1 MPRGGVTGPSR
12 KWGAVYSPSTE
23 EAPPMQWFR
32 AAWFVS
38 VVALALCTLAA
49 PMVRPA
55 AAQAPGTLVLG
66 LDQEPPTLDPHAS
79 PSAVTYQIIASV
91 TENLVYKGPDGKLQ
105 PWLAESWTSSKDGRS
120 VTFKLRRDVKFHD
133 GTPFNADAV
142 KFNFDRIVD
151 PKFKAGGARAALAGY
166 AGSKVLDEFTVQV
179 TFETPYSPFLNYAAS
194 GPLSM
199 VSPKAVRESG
209 DQVHTRPV
217 GSGPFT
223 VKDYVAKDHT
233 TIVRNPAYT
242 RRAPWSDRSGPPL
255 LESVVWKF
263 VPEAGTRVTTLESG
277 ETQGIYLVPAQS
289 LPRLEKNTAVRV
301 EKMPW
306 PGVPR
311 IWLLN
316 VTKPPTDDVKVRRAI
331 NYAVDRD
338 AFLATVYK
346 GTGLKAFAPLTAA
359 MLDDPSLRQAYP
371 FDPARAKALLG
382 EAGWAPGADGIRAK
396 GGQRLEIVLNAIEY
410 GGGPD
415 PTAQLIQSSLHDVG
429 IDVKIKAQ
437 ARPPWYEDNYRCA
450 THGPVMFLRASDPD
464 GVFALFHSSLVG
476 ANFNWSCVKNPKLDQ
491 LLSDG
496 RREADPA
503 KRRAIYLAIEKLAL
517 DEALTVPLVDE
528 LSVWAFRANVQGVKY
543 NWNAYPVMSDAVM
556 RK

>member
-1 MPRGGVTGPSR
+1 MRPARSWWWLGI
-12 KWGAVYSPSTE
+12 
-23 EAPPMQWFR
+23 
-32 AAWFVS
+32 
-38 VVALALCTLAA
+38 VVLAA
-49 PMVRPA
+49 VAPALSAPTVRA
-55 AAQAPGTLVLG
+55 VLAQGGGTLVVG

-91 TENLVYKGPDGKLQ
+91 TENLLYRGPDGKLV
-105 PWLAESWTSSKDGRS
+105 PWLAESWSTSRDGRS

-179 TFETPYSPFLNYAAS
+179 TFETPYAPFLNAAAS
-194 GPLSM
+194 GVLSL
-199 VSPKAVRESG
+199 VSPKAVRETG

-217 GSGPFT
+217 GSGPFMI
-223 VKDYVAKDHT
+223 KEYVAKDHT
-233 TIVRNPAYT
+233 TMVRNPAYA
-242 RRAPWSDRSGPPL
+242 RKAPWSDRSGPAQI
-255 LESVVWKF
+255 EAVVWKF
-263 VPEAGTRVTTLESG
+263 IPEAGTRVTTLESG

-301 EKMPW
+301 EKLPW

-316 VTKPPTDDVKVRRAI
+316 ITKPPFDDVRVRRAV
-331 NYAVDRD
+331 NHAVDKD
-338 AFLATVYK
+338 AFLATVYR
-346 GTGLKAFAPLTAA
+346 GTGLKAFAPLTAV
-359 MLDDPSLRQAYP
+359 MLDDPLLRQAYP
-371 FDPARAKALLG
+371 FDPEKAKALLG
-382 EAGWAPGADGIRAK
+382 EAGWPPGGDGIRSK

-415 PTAQLIQSSLHDVG
+415 PTAQLIQSSLRDVG

-450 THGPVMFLRASDPD
+450 THGPVMFLRSTDPD
-464 GVFALFHSSLVG
+464 GLFALFHSSLVG
-476 ANFNWSCVKNPKLDQ
+476 GNFNWSCVKNTKLDEM
-491 LLSDG
+491 LTEG
-496 RREADPA
+496 RRESDPA
-503 KRRAIYLAIEKLAL
+503 KRRALYLAIEKFAL
-517 DEALTVPLVDE
+517 EEALTVPLVDE
-528 LSVWAFRANVQGVKY
+528 LAVWAFRTGVQGVKY
-543 NWNAYPVMSDAVM
+543 NFNAYPVLSDTTI
-556 RK
+556 RR

>member
-1 MPRGGVTGPSR
+1 MRFVRMWSGLGVVVAATALL
-12 KWGAVYSPSTE
+12 AVVGS
-23 EAPPMQWFR
+23 AVR
-32 AAWFVS
+32 AAD
-38 VVALALCTLAA
+38 A
-49 PMVRPA
+49 PA
-55 AAQAPGTLVLG
+55 GGNLVIG

-79 PSAVTYQIIASV
+79 PSAVTYQIISSV
-91 TENLVYKGPDGKLQ
+91 TESLLYRGPDGKLV
-105 PWLAESWTSSKDGRS
+105 PWLAESWTVSGDGRS
-120 VTFKLRRDVKFHD
+120 VTFKLRKDVKFHD

-166 AGSKVLDEFTVQV
+166 AGTKVLDEFVAQV
-179 TFETPYSPFLNYAAS
+179 SFETPYSPFLNAAAS
-194 GPLSM
+194 GVLAM

-209 DQVHTRPV
+209 DQVHTHPV
-217 GSGPFT
+217 GSGPFMI
-223 VKDYVAKDHT
+223 KDYVAKDHAT
-233 TIVRNPAYT
+233 MVKNPAYA
-242 RRAPWSDRSGPPL
+242 RKAPWSDRAGPPL
-255 LESVVWKF
+255 LDSVVWKF

-289 LPRLEKNTAVRV
+289 LPRLEKNTAIRV

-316 VTKPPTDDVKVRRAI
+316 VTKPPMDDVKVRRAI
-331 NYAVDRD
+331 NYAIDKE

-346 GTGLKAFAPLTAA
+346 GTGLKAFAPLTAV

-371 FDPARAKALLG
+371 FDAAKAKALLG
-382 EAGWAPGADGIRAK
+382 EAGWAPGSDGIRTK
-396 GGQRLEIVLNAIEY
+396 GGQRLEILLNAIEY

-450 THGPVMFLRASDPD
+450 THGPVMFLRSTDPD
-464 GVFALFHSSLVG
+464 GLYSLFHSSLVG
-476 ANFNWSCVKNPKLDQ
+476 SNFNWSCVKNAKLDQ
-491 LLSDG
+491 LLVDG
-496 RREADPA
+496 RRESDPA

-528 LSVWAFRANVQGVKY
+528 LSVWAFRSNVQGVKY
-543 NWNAYPVMSDAVM
+543 NFNAYPVMSDATI
-556 RK
+556 RR